1 MKHGRIN
8 KVIEIG
14 LEESIK
20 KVNST
25 LSEGWN
31 EMVKE
36 VDIGMKKR
44 NLKEVRAQLSEN
56 NS

>member
-25 LSEGWN
+25 LSEEWN
-31 EMVKE
+31 EMIKE
-36 VDIGMKKR
+36 VDIEMKKR
-44 NLKEVRAQLSEN
+44 NSKEVRAQLSEN